1 MSALNELP
9 MPAAEALGP
18 DIDPA
23 EGVAFIDGDYRP
35 LRDARISVL
44 DFGFTRSDCAFDTLK
59 VWDGRYFRRD
69 LHIDRFLT
77 SCETLRLAPPVTREE
92 LAGILDE
99 CVRRSGL
106 RRALVKPVCTRGV
119 PAPGSR
125 DPRDATP
132 NFFAYAQP
140 YSDTIKKDVQD
151 RGLDLIVASAPR
163 ISPDAVDPRI
173 KNYSRLDFVAGL
185 FEAFDR
191 GGDNVLLPDEDGN
204 VTEGPGFNVFVVKDG
219 EAVTPSRG
227 MLEGVTRKITLALCE
242 ELRIEARVAPVPA
255 AALKGADEA
264 FITSTAGGIMPVAT
278 VDGEPIGDGGPSPV
292 TRRIRDLYWSKHD
305 DPEWTTPIDYR
316 TRVP

>member
-1 MSALNELP
+1 MSALDELP
-9 MPAAEALGP
+9 MSAAEALGP

-92 LAGILDE
+92 LTGILDE

-106 RRALVKPVCTRGV
+106 RRALVKPVCTRGL

-255 AALKGADEA
+255 AALKGADEV

-278 VDGEPIGDGGPSPV
+278 VDGAPIGDGGPGPM
-292 TRRIRDLYWSKHD
+292 TRRIRDLYRAKHD

>member
-1 MSALNELP
+1 MSALDELP
-9 MPAAEALGP
+9 MSAAEALGP

-77 SCETLRLAPPVTREE
+77 SCETLRLAPPVMREE
-92 LAGILDE
+92 LTGILDE

-191 GGDNVLLPDEDGN
+191 GGDNVLMPDEDGN

-219 EAVTPSRG
+219 AAVTPSRG

-255 AALKGADEA
+255 AALKGVDEV

-278 VDGEPIGDGGPSPV
+278 VDGAPIGDGGPGPV
-292 TRRIRDLYWSKHD
+292 TERIRDLYWSKHD

>member
-1 MSALNELP
+1 MSALDELP
-9 MPAAEALGP
+9 MPAAEAPGP
-18 DIDPA
+18 DVDPA

-35 LRDARISVL
+35 LRDAKISVL

-59 VWDGRYFRRD
+59 VWDGGYFRRD

-92 LAGILDE
+92 LTGILDE

-151 RGLDLIVASAPR
+151 RGLGLIVASAPR
-163 ISPDAVDPRI
+163 ISPDAVDSRI

-191 GGDNVLLPDEDGN
+191 GGDNVLMPDEDGN

-227 MLEGVTRKITLALCE
+227 MLEGVTRKIVLELCE

-255 AALKGADEA
+255 AALQGADEA
-264 FITSTAGGIMPVAT
+264 FITSTAGGIMPVAM
-278 VDGEPIGDGGPSPV
+278 VDGELIGDGGPGPV
-292 TRRIRDLYWSKHD
+292 TERIRDFYRAKHD

-316 TRVP
+316 TRAS

>member
-1 MSALNELP
+1 MSALDELP
-9 MPAAEALGP
+9 MPAAKAPGP
-18 DIDPA
+18 DADPA

-35 LRDARISVL
+35 LREARISVL

-77 SCETLRLAPPVTREE
+77 SCETLRLGLPVTREE
-92 LAGILDE
+92 LTGILDG

-119 PAPGSR
+119 PTPGSR

-140 YSDTIKKDVQD
+140 YSDTIKRDVQD

-163 ISPDAVDPRI
+163 ISPDAVNPRI

-191 GGDNVLLPDEDGN
+191 GGDNVLMPDEDGN

-219 EAVTPSRG
+219 EAITPSRG
-227 MLEGVTRKITLALCE
+227 MLEGVTRKIALALCE
-242 ELRIEARVAPVPA
+242 ELRIEARVTLVPA

-278 VDGEPIGDGGPSPV
+278 VDGEPIGDGGPGPV

-305 DPEWTTPIDYR
+305 NPEWTTPIDYR

>member
-1 MSALNELP
+1 MSALDELP
-9 MPAAEALGP
+9 MPAAEAPGP
-18 DIDPA
+18 DVDPA
-23 EGVAFIDGDYRP
+23 EGVAFIDGGYRP
-35 LRDARISVL
+35 LRDAKISVL

-59 VWDGRYFRRD
+59 VWDGGYFRRD
-69 LHIDRFLT
+69 LHVDRFLT
-77 SCETLRLAPPVTREE
+77 SCETLRLGLLVTREE
-92 LAGILDE
+92 LIGILDE

-125 DPRDATP
+125 DPWDATP
-132 NFFAYAQP
+132 NLFAYAQP

-151 RGLDLIVASAPR
+151 RGLDLVVASAPR

-191 GGDNVLLPDEDGN
+191 GGDNVLMPDGDGN
-204 VTEGPGFNVFVVKDG
+204 ITEGPGFNVFAVKDG

-242 ELRIEARVAPVPA
+242 ELRIKAHVAPVPA
-255 AALKGADEA
+255 ATLKGADEV

-278 VDGEPIGDGGPSPV
+278 VDGEPIGDGGPGPM
-292 TRRIRDLYWSKHD
+292 TRRIRDLYWAKHD